1 MANPLDPMHQ
11 FQITPVIPLHIGGYD
26 LSRQYPELGN
36 ALLVCAT
43 ETRTSEDIQTYAKA
57 LAEVMG

>member
-1 MANPLDPMHQ
+1 VSDVVEALAQ
-11 FQITPVIPLHIGGYD
+11 RGVIGGFD
-26 LSRQYPELGN
+26 LSRKYPALGN